1 VCVCEREREIPVT
14 MSVVAGKRK
23 RERERE
29 RERETLVSSI
39 SEGETGG
46 LSVKEPLRG
55 PLLCESLPEVRGD
68 TSCCKDRDGG
78 VLVFD

>member
-1 VCVCEREREIPVT
+1 VCEREREIPVT

>member
-1 VCVCEREREIPVT
+1 
-14 MSVVAGKRK
+14 
-23 RERERE
+23 
-29 RERETLVSSI
+29 VSSI

>member
-1 VCVCEREREIPVT
+1 MTVSGFRRRQ
-14 MSVVAGKRK
+14 SKK
-23 RERERE
+23 
-29 RERETLVSSI
+29 ETFTSSI

-68 TSCCKDRDGG
+68 ISCCKQRKEDQIVYLD
-78 VLVFD
+78 

>member
-1 VCVCEREREIPVT
+1 MWVCVRERDSGDRVGGRRGERER
-14 MSVVAGKRK
+14 K
-23 RERERE
+23 
-29 RERETLVSSI
+29 RETLLSSI

-68 TSCCKDRDGG
+68 TSCCKDRNRG